1 MEDKIQKYKSPLK
14 DMDKELHDVKKKTSR
29 NGEREKRE
37 FETLESTSYTCTSSQ
52 PGKECFKWL

>member
-29 NGEREKRE
+29 NGERERRE
-37 FETLESTSYTCTSSQ
+37 SL
-52 PGKECFKWL
+52 KL